1 MVWVVKRSEEIT
13 FNRTFLMSCCPTTIK
28 PVASGYAGKGDNVY
42 VTGSGPRGIVFI
54 PDIFGNHPNAF
65 QFADH
70 LGEAGFTVVMPD
82 FFGADAWPLAEFP
95 PKDGFRESEQWQRHM
110 QHAMQFSDHLKVVE
124 RTINFLKRL
133 GVARIGVLGLCW
145 GGKLALLTSGSALVS
160 ACAVAH
166 PSRVVAED
174 GAAATGPVCCLLS
187 KDEAPMLDVKE
198 ALDAKPFASQNIFVR
213 FDDLYH
219 GFLGA
224 RGPLEKAFCFDID
237 DAVAKRVN
245 EAAAIIVKFFSDVL

>member
-1 MVWVVKRSEEIT
+1 
-13 FNRTFLMSCCPTTIK
+13 MSCCPTTIK

-82 FFGADAWPLAEFP
+82 FFGADAWPTDDFP
-95 PKDGFRESEQWQRHM
+95 PKDGFQSPKWQAFY
-110 QHAMQFSDHLKVVE
+110 QKITNLPAFLPAIKNAVAL
-124 RTINFLKRL
+124 LKRL
-133 GVARIGVLGLCW
+133 GVESVGVIGICW
-145 GGKLALLTSGSALVS
+145 GGKVAMKALADGLVK
-160 ACAVAH
+160 ACASPH
-166 PSRVVAED
+166 PSFVNAED
-174 GAAATGPVCCLLS
+174 GVAATGPVCLLLS